1 LASHRK
7 SPTEARTAGPRTP
20 ALATA
25 DLTSVALPSQ
35 QAAAVPGP
43 GEHNRPAPQ
52 PSQEEVERKLDDF
65 YRRAESAAEGSTAVK
80 ERPAK
85 PRRRIDTLLD
95 EVARRAQKSDAV
107 PEIPPG
113 YYDQAQ
119 LMRRLAARQ
128 RNVVGD
134 PAARRAALRRRQTT
148 VTEPLPAP
156 TSAPASA
163 SAPPVPEH
171 DVKAV
176 KAAVQHKLA
185 VARELLARRTAH
197 QATRWAEAVSAAGA
211 VSAEHAVAAAAPA
224 TAPHTPATPYPH
236 PSPAPSAP
244 PAPPAPPVA
253 APPLAVSAPPTSA
266 PPTSSSSYASKAQK
280 ALAFA
285 RAQLGKPCVWGASG
299 PGSYDCSGLTRAA
312 WKAAG
317 VALPRTAREQAAAGT
332 EVPFS
337 EAQPGDLVVFRDD
350 ASHIGLYTGDGL
362 VIHAP
367 RPGRCVCEEPV
378 TEVDGSAVRR
388 VVRPA

>member
-1 LASHRK
+1 
-7 SPTEARTAGPRTP
+7 
-20 ALATA
+20 
-25 DLTSVALPSQ
+25 V
-35 QAAAVPGP
+35 
-43 GEHNRPAPQ
+43 
-52 PSQEEVERKLDDF
+52 
-65 YRRAESAAEGSTAVK
+65 
-80 ERPAK
+80 
-85 PRRRIDTLLD
+85 
-95 EVARRAQKSDAV
+95 
-107 PEIPPG
+107 
-113 YYDQAQ
+113 
-119 LMRRLAARQ
+119 
-128 RNVVGD
+128 
-134 PAARRAALRRRQTT
+134 
-148 VTEPLPAP
+148 
-156 TSAPASA
+156 
-163 SAPPVPEH
+163 
-171 DVKAV
+171 
-176 KAAVQHKLA
+176 
-185 VARELLARRTAH
+185 
-197 QATRWAEAVSAAGA
+197 
-211 VSAEHAVAAAAPA
+211 
-224 TAPHTPATPYPH
+224 
-236 PSPAPSAP
+236 
-244 PAPPAPPVA
+244 
-253 APPLAVSAPPTSA
+253 AVSAPPTSA